1 MKKLVCC
8 LLAMSRSLSLLTGCA
23 PKQDAAQ
30 SAAASS
36 ASAAVS
42 AAESAS
48 AEVSAAGSASAEVSP
63 SGSTAPTV
71 EGQTLSMETLG
82 NARELGGYTAED
94 GRTVKHG
101 VLLRTAKLSDSSEAD
116 LKKLVEEYSLATVLD
131 FRSDM
136 EITTAQDPDLEGVEN
151 LHLPIMDMELMGE
164 RYGAMKEEL
173 GEDAQNADQMTLL
186 MAAVKSGIIN
196 PNMYVEF
203 LQGQA
208 GKDGYRRMFEELLA
222 LPEGKSLLFH
232 CTQGKDRTGV
242 GAMLI
247 LSALGV
253 DQETI
258 MADFLLTNEF
268 NAEKIAKEQE
278 MVKQLSEDPQEQ
290 ELLLLAMDYVSETT
304 LRNALD
310 YLNSEYG
317 SPVGYITQ
325 ELGLT
330 EDQIAEL
337 QNKFLE

>member
-1 MKKLVCC
+1 
-8 LLAMSRSLSLLTGCA
+8 
-23 PKQDAAQ
+23 
-30 SAAASS
+30 
-36 ASAAVS
+36 
-42 AAESAS
+42 
-48 AEVSAAGSASAEVSP
+48 
-63 SGSTAPTV
+63 
-71 EGQTLSMETLG
+71 
-82 NARELGGYTAED
+82 
-94 GRTVKHG
+94 

-116 LKKLVEEYSLATVLD
+116 LKKLVEEYNLATVLD

-253 DQETI
+253 DQDTI
-258 MADFLLTNEF
+258 MADYLLTNEF

-290 ELLLLAMDYVSETT
+290 EILLLAMDSVNEETM
-304 LRNALD
+304 RNALD

-317 SPVGYITQ
+317 SPMGYITQ

-330 EDQIAEL
+330 EDQIGEL